1 VSPAP
6 VLETAA
12 PAAAP
17 AGPPHAPE
25 RGRAWR
31 ILGSFHVTGI
41 FWYRFHGWIIRT
53 VPERLLGVV
62 ARLFAVFFYLSLRR
76 IRQAVASNLDAALGP
91 CGFVERERRIFRTI
105 WSFGWCLN
113 ERTERLTTTRPF
125 RIQTEGLALW
135 NETAR
140 PGQGLLLVT
149 AHIGNYEVGSML
161 PAQREHRRV
170 HLVREPEVDAEAQ
183 AFVQGVLEG
192 AAHSRFT
199 THFQTGDP
207 ALGLELLEALR
218 KGEIVAVQGDR
229 PRMGAQTIAATLFGR
244 PFPLPPGPA
253 ALARLAEVPL
263 LPVFVFR
270 EARRSYRV
278 VFRPPIRVEH
288 SADRAADLARAMG
301 LVATEIEWAIRREP
315 NQWFCFRRLW
325 T

>member
-1 VSPAP
+1 VPHVP
-6 VLETAA
+6 VAGTEAA
-12 PAAAP
+12 
-17 AGPPHAPE
+17 PPHAPE
-25 RGRAWR
+25 RGWAWR
-31 ILGSFHVTGI
+31 LLGSFHVTGI
-41 FWYRFHGWIIRT
+41 FWYRLHGWIIRT

-62 ARLFAVFFYLSLRR
+62 ARLFAVFFYLCLRR
-76 IRQAVASNLDAALGP
+76 IRRAIAANLEAALGP

-125 RIQTEGLALW
+125 RIQTEGMTLW

-140 PGQGLLLVT
+140 AGRGLVLVT
-149 AHIGNYEVGSML
+149 AHLGNYEVGSML

-170 HLVREPEVDAEAQ
+170 HLVREPEVDAPAQ

-207 ALGLELLEALR
+207 ALGLLLLEALR
-218 KGEIVAVQGDR
+218 RGEIVAVQGDR
-229 PRMGAQTIAATLFGR
+229 PRMGAPSIPATLFGH

-253 ALARLAEVPL
+253 ALARLADVPL

-270 EARRSYRV
+270 EARRAYRV
-278 VFRPPIRVEH
+278 VFRPPIRVER
-288 SADRAADLARAMG
+288 SADRAADVAAAMNR
-301 LVATEIEWAIRREP
+301 VAAEIEWAIRREP